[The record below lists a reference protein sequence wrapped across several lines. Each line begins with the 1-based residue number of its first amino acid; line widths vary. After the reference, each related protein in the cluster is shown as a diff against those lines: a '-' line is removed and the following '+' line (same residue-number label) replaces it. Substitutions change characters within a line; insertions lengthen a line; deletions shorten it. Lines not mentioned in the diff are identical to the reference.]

1 MQFMPKSNSLF
12 LSLLFDYVFS
22 FPKLIHIQ
30 EKRPKTNHLKAYII
44 LKDSSKV
51 EGYIQRRDDHNYY
64 QSIKFISLEG
74 NRQQYSPSWLI
85 EFYLVNRSKTFIS
98 FGNIFMEGVFEGD
111 SIQLFRYIKS
121 SNLPVMGPA
130 GGTFYTPIEKT
141 KFFIRAN
148 KQDPLLE
155 VKSKKFK
162 EKFSKFFNKCP
173 TISEKIL
180 SGEYK
185 RRDIEWIVREY
196 EYCMIE

>member
-1 MQFMPKSNSLF
+1 
-12 LSLLFDYVFS
+12 
-22 FPKLIHIQ
+22 
-30 EKRPKTNHLKAYII
+30 
-44 LKDSSKV
+44 
-51 EGYIQRRDDHNYY
+51 
-64 QSIKFISLEG
+64 
-74 NRQQYSPSWLI
+74 

-111 SIQLFRYIKS
+111 SIQLFRYVKS
-121 SNLPVMGPA
+121 GNLPVMGPA

-148 KQDPLLE
+148 KKDPLLE

-162 EKFSKFFNKCP
+162 EKFSTFFNKCP
-173 TISEKIL
+173 TVSEKIL